1 LFLAF
6 HFSKNK
12 NTIFDELKK
21 QIASNST
28 YLMDSFRTQLSLVA
42 SKQSI
47 SHQDCLLSIGSC
59 FAESMG
65 ARLAESKFK
74 VVLNPFGILFN
85 PVSIALSIQ
94 HLLADKQYQAEELH
108 CHCDLWHSL
117 DHHSRFSTTS
127 AENTLEKI
135 NSALQTGQEQLAN
148 ATFLL
153 VTLGS
158 AHVWTYLPQNR
169 IVANCHKLP
178 AKDFSRRR
186 LSVEE
191 TVEALYPV
199 FAALGQQ
206 NPNLQIILTVSPVRY
221 LRDGF
226 VENQLSKA
234 TLLLACEQLRQRLP
248 QVQYFPAYEL
258 LMDDLRDY
266 RFYGEDLVHPSN
278 TAVNYI
284 WKNFGQVFFTPAT
297 QQLLTEIT
305 AIGQAAKHRPF
316 QPASAA
322 HQQFIQR
329 QLALINQLEAR
340 HPGLQLTE
348 ERAVFNATLHL

>member
-1 LFLAF
+1 
-6 HFSKNK
+6 
-12 NTIFDELKK
+12 
-21 QIASNST
+21 
-28 YLMDSFRTQLSLVA
+28 MDYFRTQLSLAA

-47 SHQDCLLSIGSC
+47 SHQDCLLCIGSC

-65 ARLAESKFK
+65 ARLTENKFK

-94 HLLADKQYQAEELH
+94 HLLHGKCYQADELFH
-108 CHCDLWHSL
+108 HRDLWHSL
-117 DHHSRFSTTS
+117 DHHSRFSTPS
-127 AENTLEKI
+127 AETTLEKI
-135 NSALQTGQEQLAN
+135 NTAIQIGQEQLTK

-153 VTLGS
+153 ITLGS
-158 AHVWTYLPQNR
+158 AHVWTYEPQNR

-186 LSVEE
+186 LSMEE
-191 TVEALYPV
+191 TTEALYPV

-284 WKNFGQVFFTPAT
+284 WKRFGEVFFSSVT
-297 QQLLTEIT
+297 QQLLTEIE
-305 AIGQAAKHRPF
+305 AIRQAAQHRPF
-316 QPASAA
+316 QPNSTA

-329 QLALINQLEAR
+329 QLSLINQLEAR
-340 HPGLQLTE
+340 HPGLQLAE
-348 ERAVFNATLHL
+348 ERAIFTTALTD